1 MLCLAH
7 VPLWSLTAGLSKILY
22 KENDRDIPEFPSD
35 FQVAKYSILFKL
47 STGSVLELQ
56 SARSQAGQQYRVVS
70 SIMHEREVQISES
83 KRI

>member
-1 MLCLAH
+1 MVLMMKVKDGTYL
-7 VPLWSLTAGLSKILY
+7 GQFRLY